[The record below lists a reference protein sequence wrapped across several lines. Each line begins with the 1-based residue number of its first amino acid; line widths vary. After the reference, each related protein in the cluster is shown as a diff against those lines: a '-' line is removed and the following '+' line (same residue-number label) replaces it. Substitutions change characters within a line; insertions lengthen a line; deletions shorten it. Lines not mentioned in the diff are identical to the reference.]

1 MITPSVS
8 TDEIKTDEIKTDNAS
23 ISVTNPNKYLYKSCC
38 LLIDKRFA
46 EFMVKLISGAVDRV
60 QSTISKSDTVCRVS
74 LISSQ

>member
-46 EFMVKLISGAVDRV
+46 EFMVKLLVMLV
-60 QSTISKSDTVCRVS
+60 
-74 LISSQ
+74 LIRSQPAHQQPAPAGLAAIL